1 MTTATD
7 FVPTDLDATRWEN
20 IEPLYTALLERTLNC
35 HRCLERLILDRSEL
49 DSASEE
55 AVANLY
61 IATTRHTDD
70 EAIKTA
76 FETYVTEVEPN
87 LKKVGFQLDR
97 KIVGS
102 EHVDQLD
109 QDRYGMLLKH
119 LRTKVDLFREENVA
133 IETELSLL
141 EQKYSQ
147 ICGAMMVEF
156 DGEEKTL
163 PMMGRY
169 LEETDRSIR
178 EAAWRTTWTR
188 RLQDREAMDDIF
200 DEMIAKRHQCAL
212 NAGYKNY
219 RDYKHE
225 QMHRYDYRP
234 EDCERFHDAVEKH
247 CVPVMRKLNQER
259 AAALKVETLR
269 PWDLGVDI
277 LGRSPLRPFEDVK
290 DMVSGTSRVFHRM
303 DQRLGSMFD
312 SLSEGD
318 CLDLET
324 RKGKAPGGYQYQ
336 RERSRQ
342 PFIFMN
348 AAGLQSDLNTM
359 VHEAGHAFHSILC
372 KDEPIMAYRSA
383 PMEFCE
389 VASMSM
395 ELLTF
400 PYLDEFYNEEEANRA
415 RREHLEGLATM
426 LPWIAT
432 IDAFQHW
439 LYTNPTHDREARTAT
454 WLGLME
460 RFGAEVNWNGVED
473 IREATWQRQL
483 HLFGVP
489 FYYIEYGIAQLG
501 ALQVWLN
508 SLKQEQVAINQ
519 YMDALCL
526 GGKEG
531 LPVLFQTAGAKFDFG
546 PQTIAPLFE
555 RIESELKELPA

>member
-1 MTTATD
+1 
-7 FVPTDLDATRWEN
+7 
-20 IEPLYTALLERTLNC
+20 
-35 HRCLERLILDRSEL
+35 
-49 DSASEE
+49 
-55 AVANLY
+55 
-61 IATTRHTDD
+61 
-70 EAIKTA
+70 
-76 FETYVTEVEPN
+76 
-87 LKKVGFQLDR
+87 
-97 KIVGS
+97 
-102 EHVDQLD
+102 
-109 QDRYGMLLKH
+109 
-119 LRTKVDLFREENVA
+119 
-133 IETELSLL
+133 
-141 EQKYSQ
+141 
-147 ICGAMMVEF
+147 
-156 DGEEKTL
+156 
-163 PMMGRY
+163 
-169 LEETDRSIR
+169 
-178 EAAWRTTWTR
+178 
-188 RLQDREAMDDIF
+188 
-200 DEMIAKRHQCAL
+200 
-212 NAGYKNY
+212 
-219 RDYKHE
+219 
-225 QMHRYDYRP
+225 
-234 EDCERFHDAVEKH
+234 
-247 CVPVMRKLNQER
+247 
-259 AAALKVETLR
+259 
-269 PWDLGVDI
+269 
-277 LGRSPLRPFEDVK
+277 
-290 DMVSGTSRVFHRM
+290 
-303 DQRLGSMFD
+303 
-312 SLSEGD
+312 
-318 CLDLET
+318 
-324 RKGKAPGGYQYQ
+324 
-336 RERSRQ
+336 
-342 PFIFMN
+342 
-348 AAGLQSDLNTM
+348 
-359 VHEAGHAFHSILC
+359 
-372 KDEPIMAYRSA
+372 MAYRSA

>member
-1 MTTATD
+1 MT
-7 FVPTDLDATRWEN
+7 
-20 IEPLYTALLERTLNC
+20 
-35 HRCLERLILDRSEL
+35 
-49 DSASEE
+49 
-55 AVANLY
+55 
-61 IATTRHTDD
+61 
-70 EAIKTA
+70 
-76 FETYVTEVEPN
+76 
-87 LKKVGFQLDR
+87 
-97 KIVGS
+97 
-102 EHVDQLD
+102 
-109 QDRYGMLLKH
+109 
-119 LRTKVDLFREENVA
+119 
-133 IETELSLL
+133 
-141 EQKYSQ
+141 
-147 ICGAMMVEF
+147 
-156 DGEEKTL
+156 
-163 PMMGRY
+163 
-169 LEETDRSIR
+169 
-178 EAAWRTTWTR
+178 
-188 RLQDREAMDDIF
+188 
-200 DEMIAKRHQCAL
+200 
-212 NAGYKNY
+212 
-219 RDYKHE
+219 
-225 QMHRYDYRP
+225 
-234 EDCERFHDAVEKH
+234 
-247 CVPVMRKLNQER
+247 
-259 AAALKVETLR
+259 
-269 PWDLGVDI
+269 
-277 LGRSPLRPFEDVK
+277 
-290 DMVSGTSRVFHRM
+290 
-303 DQRLGSMFD
+303 
-312 SLSEGD
+312 
-318 CLDLET
+318 
-324 RKGKAPGGYQYQ
+324 
-336 RERSRQ
+336 
-342 PFIFMN
+342 
-348 AAGLQSDLNTM
+348 
-359 VHEAGHAFHSILC
+359 
-372 KDEPIMAYRSA
+372 YRSA